1 MTNLVN
7 RCACTWQVT
16 EADHARWLEKAQKT
30 FDANEEMTATNPVVG
45 LLGSGPQR
53 KALVSKIGEIRKRQR
68 DIFMDQFKQFPGDKA
83 GAEAESESYSA
94 IWEDFKAKGQQVIS
108 LVLLITPLR
117 HLPSRMDASNKTQHT
132 KDPIYCR
139 DHHECLEQTKK
150 YFLTCRW
157 KSWSEN

>member
-1 MTNLVN
+1 MYFVDL
-7 RCACTWQVT
+7 CACTWQVT
-16 EADHARWLEKAQKT
+16 EADHARWLEEAQKT

-108 LVLLITPLR
+108 RVLLIIRLCYCATLLTR
-117 HLPSRMDASNKTQHT
+117 MLQVIRSIRNIRITGLPRS
-132 KDPIYCR
+132 P
-139 DHHECLEQTKK
+139 
-150 YFLTCRW
+150 
-157 KSWSEN
+157 